1 MKKNSKKK
9 LPRYWLGTRKPTT
22 LGYQPNKGIGD
33 SLTSTNPGISL
44 QPEVNAM
51 KQNQIPNALGKAG
64 QSLQFPM
71 QMAQGFTKVMV
82 PASTAI
88 QQSAANFGT
97 SLMQNGTTGM
107 KSLDTVIGN
116 INTLGKNGALTA
128 SKNVLNSVGTAAGA
142 LGTAYGLYSVGS
154 DIANAGS
161 HRSLSEMRNTLGT
174 NTYTT
179 AGGNTYTE
187 RLGVDSASELEYERQ
202 NRKSKQL
209 GLGIDS
215 VGLGASAGG
224 LIGGPL
230 GMGIGAGIGLLVGG
244 LASLFGFGDNE
255 EEIKKQMEILGEE
268 TARINRQS
276 SSEAKDADIKNAF
289 YSGEASAALGKRPV
303 WTPAG
308 LVNRKATARV
318 SSGELIGN
326 FQDGT
331 VTRVAGEKNNKDTK
345 LAALKNSD
353 FVISNKF
360 GLSDYAAQ
368 TGDYEGALNMQDIL
382 MKNYKNGKMPR
393 YWGGKLG
400 DYLMTGLPRLAEM
413 ALVQGN
419 INADKTADVYAPDTY
434 VDDAEGRKAVNILAS
449 QRFDERP
456 YLYDA
461 TKQLNMAN
469 WAARRMAGVGLGGR
483 AMLERMNF
491 ADYLNSIAKIH
502 TTKNEMDAKNSQV
515 YANALAALGAKNQ
528 QARIASNVNKHNWL
542 QQAYGARFGALRSDM
557 AQLGSL
563 IAAGAKDL
571 YGVSK
576 DQSANAY
583 RDRMEAM
590 YNRQLDN
597 DERKILIDAEN
608 AAANRQLAASM
619 YGGYS
624 TAQDGL
630 SNMPWWYKNYRLGQA
645 ARAYQNSL
653 TRKG

>member
-1 MKKNSKKK
+1 
-9 LPRYWLGTRKPTT
+9 
-22 LGYQPNKGIGD
+22 
-33 SLTSTNPGISL
+33 
-44 QPEVNAM
+44 
-51 KQNQIPNALGKAG
+51 
-64 QSLQFPM
+64 
-71 QMAQGFTKVMV
+71 
-82 PASTAI
+82 
-88 QQSAANFGT
+88 
-97 SLMQNGTTGM
+97 
-107 KSLDTVIGN
+107 
-116 INTLGKNGALTA
+116 
-128 SKNVLNSVGTAAGA
+128 
-142 LGTAYGLYSVGS
+142 
-154 DIANAGS
+154 
-161 HRSLSEMRNTLGT
+161 
-174 NTYTT
+174 
-179 AGGNTYTE
+179 
-187 RLGVDSASELEYERQ
+187 
-202 NRKSKQL
+202 
-209 GLGIDS
+209 
-215 VGLGASAGG
+215 
-224 LIGGPL
+224 
-230 GMGIGAGIGLLVGG
+230 
-244 LASLFGFGDNE
+244 
-255 EEIKKQMEILGEE
+255 
-268 TARINRQS
+268 
-276 SSEAKDADIKNAF
+276 
-289 YSGEASAALGKRPV
+289 
-303 WTPAG
+303 
-308 LVNRKATARV
+308 
-318 SSGELIGN
+318 
-326 FQDGT
+326 
-331 VTRVAGEKNNKDTK
+331 
-345 LAALKNSD
+345 
-353 FVISNKF
+353 
-360 GLSDYAAQ
+360 
-368 TGDYEGALNMQDIL
+368 

-413 ALVQGN
+413 ALVQKN

-434 VDDAEGRKAVNILAS
+434 VDDAEGRKAVNVLAS

-542 QQAYGARFGALRSDM
+542 QQAYGARFGAIRSDM

-583 RDRMEAM
+583 RDRMEVM

-630 SNMPWWYKNYRLGQA
+630 SDMPWWYKNYRLGQA

-653 TRKG
+653 TRGA